1 MDFLGKKGEKAS
13 EEVNQAFES
22 IEGLKSHLNALDNA
36 VQHHDEEIDQVVEA
50 LTSEGRIASHVE
62 DNADEIRSL
71 KKVFRK
77 FASIQS
83 SYIENVDVLSA
94 ELDDVKEESEK
105 DISQLETKVNRLKN
119 SQDALFDELEGLKDR
134 LDEIE
139 SEFILDTNRQEWDI
153 ESKVDES
160 EFESHEKKVERELSK
175 LRTSINDLSE
185 KVDEEEIIIE

>member
-62 DNADEIRSL
+62 DNADEIRGL

-134 LDEIE
+134 LDEME

-160 EFESHEKKVERELSK
+160 DFESHEKKVERELSK

-185 KVDEEEIIIE
+185 KVDEEEITIE